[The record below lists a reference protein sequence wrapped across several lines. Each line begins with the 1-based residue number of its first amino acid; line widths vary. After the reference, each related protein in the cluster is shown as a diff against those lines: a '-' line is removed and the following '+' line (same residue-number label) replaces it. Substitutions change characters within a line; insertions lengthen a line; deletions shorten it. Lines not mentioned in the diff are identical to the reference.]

1 MFSSM
6 SKEEKPLREQL
17 EEAKRDLEINY
28 KKSLKRTYLLVISAV
43 VFFLVFLL
51 IVLFEL
57 I

>member
-1 MFSSM
+1 M